1 MKFRTTILTFN
12 PPSNSSSVVV
22 EVVSNNEMEFSIM
35 SQSFSSGHS
44 KVLALLQLINMK
56 NYDKKHPYGFIT
68 ISFWL
73 HAKLLKRNI
82 INFYNIT
89 QTHIIHYPAYKK
101 HRERKS
107 LDSDEDV
114 TEYFGKVLK
123 LRVKTVKTF

>member
-1 MKFRTTILTFN
+1 MK
-12 PPSNSSSVVV
+12 
-22 EVVSNNEMEFSIM
+22 M
-35 SQSFSSGHS
+35 
-44 KVLALLQLINMK
+44 
-56 NYDKKHPYGFIT
+56 YDKEHPCGFVA

-73 HAKLLKRNI
+73 YAKLLKRNI

-114 TEYFGKVLK
+114 AEYFGKVLK